1 MGNNYQHGAKASFLK
16 RFAIPSGAALLGWLV
31 LHFISGHLGWIE
43 NRAIYKAAM
52 NVVHLVLFF
61 YLLFNGFFVYRAM
74 FLRGAGLSE
83 RIAGCYLTPI
93 AYAIKEIIRVSEFF
107 TIGESFFYCLLTYPV
122 LGLFVW
128 QAGLLAVSEML
139 CRKYYKKRN
148 LYEGKA
154 VTAAPLA
161 ILILSIIT
169 IYFLFLYDDG
179 GTAFYIYMEIY
190 KLLPRTN
197 CKACG
202 EISCFVFANKLVAAQ
217 VRLQDC
223 PVLNEAQY
231 TKQQA
236 QLVDLLGSEMPA
248 IGRREV

>member
-1 MGNNYQHGAKASFLK
+1 MENNYRGIEKATFVQRLV
-16 RFAIPSGAALLGWLV
+16 IPAGAALLGWLV

-43 NRAIYKAAM
+43 NRLIYKAAM

-74 FLRGAGLSE
+74 FMKGAGLAE
-83 RIAGCYLTPI
+83 RIAGSYLTPV

-139 CRKYYKKRN
+139 CKKYYKKRN

-190 KLLPRTN
+190 KMLF
-197 CKACG
+197 K
-202 EISCFVFANKLVAAQ
+202 
-217 VRLQDC
+217 
-223 PVLNEAQY
+223 
-231 TKQQA
+231 
-236 QLVDLLGSEMPA
+236 
-248 IGRREV
+248 